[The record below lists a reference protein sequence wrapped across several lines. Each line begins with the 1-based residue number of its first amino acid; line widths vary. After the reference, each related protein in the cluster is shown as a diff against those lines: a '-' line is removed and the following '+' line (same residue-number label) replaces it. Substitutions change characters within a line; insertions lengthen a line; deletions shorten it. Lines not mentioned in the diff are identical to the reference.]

1 MSLRNCRNLPL
12 QRALYRSVQIDFCHE
27 ARTRNTRGQEGS
39 LEGLHSHCRWQSRV
53 SALNTRK
60 YLKWSYEGRF
70 DQKSTLLFSNRRPE
84 DPFTSLVHPRAR
96 GVLSFAPL
104 PCGHAQHGSNS
115 TYNGGPPVLVL
126 KWLGWCELQSNIQIG
141 RSLPHSRDR
150 RSPHSRHV
158 LPFKLLVI
166 NFFILSN
173 PCQVPSKTPG
183 QCSSDFW
190 MLTVK
195 DTQKLHYIVYNQ
207 MGFEIRTR
215 LRHFRVLPR
224 HKYCTPHII

>member
-39 LEGLHSHCRWQSRV
+39 PEGLIVGGGAGISVCSVHRRC
-53 SALNTRK
+53 
-60 YLKWSYEGRF
+60 YEGRF
-70 DQKSTLLFSNRRPE
+70 DQKGTLLFNNRCPE

-166 NFFILSN
+166 KFFNSL
-173 PCQVPSKTPG
+173 
-183 QCSSDFW
+183 
-190 MLTVK
+190 
-195 DTQKLHYIVYNQ
+195 
-207 MGFEIRTR
+207 
-215 LRHFRVLPR
+215 
-224 HKYCTPHII
+224 